1 MKFFYSIIFISLI
14 ISCNNKTEV
23 DTESKNNPELQDN
36 RITEK
41 HIENLKY
48 VDYTLSDETVKVIK
62 DWNSY
67 QEINTHVEFLKKADF
82 SFFMGEKKAVKTLM
96 DSLEIQLPKAVN
108 TNAIQS
114 RIAVLET
121 SALILQNNLKLT
133 NLDKKVTLLSIKEFL
148 ISFSTLNYQ
157 INKKVEYDGI
167 DIEKPQD

>member
-1 MKFFYSIIFISLI
+1 MKFLYSIIFILLI
-14 ISCNNKTEV
+14 TSCNNKPEV
-23 DTESKNNPELQDN
+23 DAEPKNDSELQDN

-41 HIENLKY
+41 HIESLKY
-48 VDYTLSDETVKVIK
+48 ADYTLSDETVKVIK

-67 QEINTHVEFLKKADF
+67 QELNTHTEFLRKADF
-82 SFFMGEKKAVKTLM
+82 SFFMGEKKAIKSLM
-96 DSLEIQLPKAVN
+96 DSLETQLPKAVN

-148 ISFSTLNYQ
+148 ISFSNLNYQ

-167 DIEKPQD
+167 NIERPQD